1 MIGSITVMDHCTALH
16 SITDTPAGIRTRTYY
31 RSVIGWIESLME
43 SCWAVVLAVTRS
55 STHIRVDSLSFPSI
69 YSFCVASA
77 STLVMGPR
85 LVILAKS
92 TPQAPHIEVSPNQS
106 FLGDMH
112 TGLDQPLI
120 LEIETNGSLVSE

>member
-1 MIGSITVMDHCTALH
+1 MPAESRFLMIGSITVMDHCTALH

-77 STLVMGPR
+77 SNLVMGPR

-92 TPQAPHIEVSPNQS
+92 TPQAPHIEGSPQS
-106 FLGDMH
+106 VVPRRYAHWTGPTSHLG
-112 TGLDQPLI
+112 
-120 LEIETNGSLVSE
+120 N